1 MTTLSISA
9 ENFSAYSKANSHYAP
24 ANYGPSSVAA
34 ARPLPYFGGS
44 GTGGT
49 EGVRFILLCQGYSR
63 FIVMNVM
70 NVENPKPVEAA
81 TLHAP
86 FADLMKNIQSAFGRT
101 MSQLPAVFGVSR
113 QTLYN
118 WLDGELPRDKHKDKI
133 IQLAAAANVFAAS
146 GFKPTSLALERT
158 VMQGKSFIALIGEG
172 ADGKEMAERLVQ
184 IEKRA
189 TDTRSK
195 LNALLGEKTV
205 ERPHFSAVVRPSLN
219 ENI

>member
-24 ANYGPSSVAA
+24 ANYGPSSVAVG
-34 ARPLPYFGGS
+34 RPLPYFGGS

-49 EGVRFILLCQGYSR
+49 EDVRFILLRQRYSP
-63 FIVMNVM
+63 FTVV

-81 TLHAP
+81 SHHAP

-189 TDTRSK
+189 ADSRSK
-195 LNALLGEKTV
+195 LNALIGEKTV
-205 ERPHFSAVVRPSLN
+205 ERPHFSAVGRPSLN

>member
-1 MTTLSISA
+1 MTSQQTMITLSISA
-9 ENFSAYSKANSHYAP
+9 ENFSASSRFVP
-24 ANYGPSSVAA
+24 AIYEPSSVAA
-34 ARPLPYFGGS
+34 ARPLRCFGGS

-49 EGVRFILLCQGYSR
+49 EDVRFILLRQGYSP
-63 FIVMNVM
+63 FTVV

-86 FADLMKNIQSAFGRT
+86 FADFMKNIQSAFGRT

-133 IQLAAAANVFAAS
+133 VQLTAAADVFVDS

-158 VMQGKSFIALIGEG
+158 VMQGKSFMALIGEG
-172 ADGKEMAERLVQ
+172 ADGKEVAERLVQ

-205 ERPHFSAVVRPSLN
+205 ERPHFSAVGRPSLN

>member
-1 MTTLSISA
+1 MTTLSIPA
-9 ENFSAYSKANSHYAP
+9 ENLSAYSKANSHYAP
-24 ANYGPSSVAA
+24 ANYGPSSVAVG
-34 ARPLPYFGGS
+34 RPLPSFGGS

-49 EGVRFILLCQGYSR
+49 EDVRFILLRQGYSP
-63 FIVMNVM
+63 FTVV

-81 TLHAP
+81 SLHAP

-158 VMQGKSFIALIGEG
+158 VIQGKSFIALIGEG
-172 ADGKEMAERLVQ
+172 ADGKEMAEHLVQ

-189 TDTRSK
+189 ADSRSK
-195 LNALLGEKTV
+195 LNALIGEKTV
-205 ERPHFSAVVRPSLN
+205 ERPHFSAVGRPSLN